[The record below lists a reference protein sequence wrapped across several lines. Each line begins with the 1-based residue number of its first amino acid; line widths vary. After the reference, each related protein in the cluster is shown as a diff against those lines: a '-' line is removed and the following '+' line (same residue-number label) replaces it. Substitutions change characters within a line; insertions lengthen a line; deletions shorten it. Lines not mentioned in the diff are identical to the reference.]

1 MKEKNLLMVKQESI
15 FTKIKNFI
23 LKLLGKNRQELIEA
37 PTMVENNYT
46 EKNSDFMNSI
56 KIEKDA
62 DMEKLLLIQKQI
74 EENDNLTE
82 EFIEEITQDLTKQ
95 QKVKLEELY
104 KEQIKELEK
113 KLENYKK
120 KITNVRKKLAQTN
133 N

>member
-1 MKEKNLLMVKQESI
+1 MKERNLLMVKQESI

-23 LKLLGKNRQELIEA
+23 LKLFGKNKQELIEA
-37 PTMVENNYT
+37 PTMVENNST

-82 EFIEEITQDLTKQ
+82 KFIEEVTQDLTKQ
-95 QKVKLEELY
+95 QKIKLEELY
-104 KEQIKELEK
+104 KEQIKELED

-120 KITNVRKKLAQTN
+120 KIINVRKKLAVN